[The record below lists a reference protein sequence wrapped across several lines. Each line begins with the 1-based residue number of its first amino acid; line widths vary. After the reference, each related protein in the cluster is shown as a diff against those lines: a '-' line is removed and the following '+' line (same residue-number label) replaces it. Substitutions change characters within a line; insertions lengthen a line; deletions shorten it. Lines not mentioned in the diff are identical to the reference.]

1 MAARR
6 RKAAA
11 TAGDSPTRIVRRRP
25 DAPSGLRKLPPDFED
40 LAAGR
45 RDTLRPRRRPRGR
58 IGDTRIAGLIAGVAN
73 HEARQVYDARVERA
87 RRLLD
92 GGEQAV
98 LAQQLCEAIQLGL
111 WRARSVTGFDAFAQD
126 VIGVPA
132 ENAHELARQ
141 HAARQNVALEQ
152 LPDVAVALWL
162 RSEAALLE
170 RCPEA
175 AIEVRTVEGRL
186 QLSVALPLA
195 PALGVAEAV
204 AAIGR
209 SAAGLVRVLESE
221 TRPPRDR
228 DRDRDRNRNR

>member
-1 MAARR
+1 
-6 RKAAA
+6 
-11 TAGDSPTRIVRRRP
+11 
-25 DAPSGLRKLPPDFED
+25 LPPDFED

-45 RDTLRPRRRPRGR
+45 RDVLRPRRRPRGR

-92 GGEQAV
+92 GGDEAV
-98 LAQQLCEAIQLGL
+98 LAQQLCEAVQLGL

-132 ENAHELARQ
+132 ERANELAHE
-141 HAARQNVALEQ
+141 HAARSNVALEQ

-170 RCPEA
+170 RCPDGA
-175 AIEVRTVEGRL
+175 VEVRIDEGRL
-186 QLSVALPLA
+186 SLSLGLPLA
-195 PALGVAEAV
+195 PPLGVAEAV

-221 TRPPRDR
+221 TRPRDP
-228 DRDRDRNRNR
+228 DRPRDRNRGRDRNR

>member
-1 MAARR
+1 
-6 RKAAA
+6 
-11 TAGDSPTRIVRRRP
+11 
-25 DAPSGLRKLPPDFED
+25 LPPDFED

-45 RDTLRPRRRPRGR
+45 RDVLRPRRRPRGR

-92 GGEQAV
+92 GGDEAV
-98 LAQQLCEAIQLGL
+98 LAQQLCEAVQLGL

-132 ENAHELARQ
+132 ERANELAHG
-141 HAARQNVALEQ
+141 HAARSNVALEQ

-170 RCPEA
+170 RCPDGA
-175 AIEVRTVEGRL
+175 VEVRIDEGRL
-186 QLSVALPLA
+186 SLSLGLPLA
-195 PALGVAEAV
+195 PPLGVAEAV

-221 TRPPRDR
+221 TRPRDP
-228 DRDRDRNRNR
+228 DRPRDRNRGRDRNR